1 MKTLKRFGKQLKI
14 QLDTNLIKM
23 GHVINVSKKIF
34 TKVKFQLLKRKS

>member
-23 GHVINVSKKIF
+23 GLVINVSKKIF